1 MLKPR
6 SQTGFLHNQLSK
18 FTVSSTSMHGVN
30 CACSM
35 MISIT
40 FAGQYLSLD
49 VDHNGMLSKSELAR
63 LLLIVRMYLFS
74 FLLLD
79 LLLGH

>member
-1 MLKPR
+1 
-6 SQTGFLHNQLSK
+6 
-18 FTVSSTSMHGVN
+18 
-30 CACSM
+30 M
-35 MISIT
+35 MIFIT

-63 LLLIVRMYLFS
+63 LLLIVKMYLFS